1 LALTLI
7 GGMRPAEAQTP
18 VDCTGTGSPAALQNL
33 MPTWQGGS
41 ITIDG
46 TCLGN
51 ITLYYPTGFYPGPSG
66 GTIQGQIEVYGTLMF
81 CGSGVVLEGDGTNSV
96 VLWVH
101 DSSTLLIQGCPI
113 QNGGNDGI
121 YAERGAIVDFGGPGN
136 SIVNN
141 GNHGIEASDGVTIRL
156 GAIVPN
162 PGGTPDPT
170 QAVTIS
176 GNAADGIHMSGTANL
191 HAYDASITGNGQ
203 NALFLSDAS
212 SARFTGGTI
221 TAPTSGTMPW
231 AIQVHGASSLR
242 LDSVDETLGGAAAA
256 PNGIIL
262 ASTNSSVT
270 VYETTLTQNSGSTNP
285 AIQASG
291 AASVTIENA
300 NVTGAGNGALSLGA
314 NSSATLYGSIIS
326 DNGSGSGC
334 GNLKPVINAAGGST
348 INLAGGNT
356 IRNTVNSFAL
366 NVQNASTLFQGG
378 ATTLLPGAGFSN
390 AVDTVDGSACIK
402 TYSNMEL
409 GATKDTGSGL
419 EWNGPGLI
427 ITVQQTSLARLDGN
441 NLTINGELLF
451 DQGADGY
458 FNQNNW
464 SGSGSANS
472 VSSVVCNNVESRI
485 TNPGEVS
492 PAVATGAPPG
502 CTTF

>member
-1 LALTLI
+1 
-7 GGMRPAEAQTP
+7 MRCSSSAVCVRQRRNVRAQCTA
-18 VDCTGTGSPAALQNL
+18 DCTGTGSPAALQNL
-33 MPTWQGGS
+33 MPNLQGGS
-41 ITIDG
+41 ITIEG

-51 ITLYYPTGFYPGPSG
+51 ITLYYRTSFYPGPSG
-66 GTIQGQIEVYGTLMF
+66 GTIQGQVEVYGTRML

-96 VLWVH
+96 VLWAH
-101 DSSTLLIQGCPI
+101 DAALLLIQGCPI

-121 YAERGAIVDFGGPGN
+121 YAERGAIIDFGGPGN

-170 QAVTIS
+170 QAVTVS

-191 HAYDASITGNGQ
+191 HAYDSSITGNGQ

-242 LDSVDETLGGAAAA
+242 LDSVDESLGGAAAA

-262 ASTNSSVT
+262 ATTNSSVT
-270 VYETTLTQNSGSTNP
+270 LYETTLTQNSGSTNP

-300 NVTGAGNGALSLGA
+300 NVTGAGNGALSLSA
-314 NSSATLYGSIIS
+314 NSTATLYGSIIS

-334 GNLKPVINAAGGST
+334 GNPKPVINAAGGST

-356 IRNTVNSFAL
+356 SETP
-366 NVQNASTLFQGG
+366 STLRAECAECVNPVPGRRHHAVARRGLQQCGRYRRRQR
-378 ATTLLPGAGFSN
+378 LHQDLQQHGAGR
-390 AVDTVDGSACIK
+390 DEG
-402 TYSNMEL
+402 YWL
-409 GATKDTGSGL
+409 
-419 EWNGPGLI
+419 GPGMERPRPHHHRAAD
-427 ITVQQTSLARLDGN
+427 LARPARRQQSDDQRRTAVRSGRRR
-441 NLTINGELLF
+441 LF
-451 DQGADGY
+451 QPEQLVGQRVG
-458 FNQNNW
+458 Q
-464 SGSGSANS
+464 
-472 VSSVVCNNVESRI
+472 
-485 TNPGEVS
+485 
-492 PAVATGAPPG
+492 
-502 CTTF
+502 